1 MLWQAWQLSCLDFS
15 NFPQPVKKL
24 KPAGR
29 ISIYLLAG
37 NIYFGR
43 SIKDC
48 HACDF
53 ASDTPMSV
61 THKSGHNL
69 TVSHHLVVAVES
81 FITVFVIRTIIF
93 QSTNKISENNIFHP
107 YRVFKSLHLKSSKMF
122 CHFEASLV
130 APLPAGGLLS
140 FFLCITAG
148 GLGLL
153 IREVLGGL
161 SV

>member
-1 MLWQAWQLSCLDFS
+1 MLWQAWHMPCLDFS

-53 ASDTPMSV
+53 ASDTPMTAAEQCRLILEVHYGSTV
-61 THKSGHNL
+61 QVYEGSIADSNL
-69 TVSHHLVVAVES
+69 GIVWT
-81 FITVFVIRTIIF
+81 
-93 QSTNKISENNIFHP
+93 
-107 YRVFKSLHLKSSKMF
+107 FKSFPPLHLSQSLLKSQMK
-122 CHFEASLV
+122 
-130 APLPAGGLLS
+130 
-140 FFLCITAG
+140 
-148 GLGLL
+148 
-153 IREVLGGL
+153 
-161 SV
+161 

>member
-1 MLWQAWQLSCLDFS
+1 M
-15 NFPQPVKKL
+15 
-24 KPAGR
+24 
-29 ISIYLLAG
+29 
-37 NIYFGR
+37 
-43 SIKDC
+43 
-48 HACDF
+48 
-53 ASDTPMSV
+53 
-61 THKSGHNL
+61 
-69 TVSHHLVVAVES
+69 
-81 FITVFVIRTIIF
+81 F
-93 QSTNKISENNIFHP
+93 QSTNKISENKIFHP

-161 SV
+161 GMWGREGGKMGGTCISCPVSGQSHWILENNFSERITFIDEVQLVVIDSNIGEITHWSLSDRLSSVYHPHSNQHVALRVKIATMILRKNT

>member
-1 MLWQAWQLSCLDFS
+1 MLWQAWHMPCLDFS

-53 ASDTPMSV
+53 ASDTPMTMS
-61 THKSGHNL
+61 K
-69 TVSHHLVVAVES
+69 
-81 FITVFVIRTIIF
+81 IQPIRAKHCWP
-93 QSTNKISENNIFHP
+93 STNESGEDWAGLPCKIFP
-107 YRVFKSLHLKSSKMF
+107 LKL
-122 CHFEASLV
+122 A
-130 APLPAGGLLS
+130 AGLLD
-140 FFLCITAG
+140 
-148 GLGLL
+148 
-153 IREVLGGL
+153 
-161 SV
+161 